1 MYINFTNM
9 HAMIRGHDLLS
20 TFLNRRQLSATW
32 RSSWKV
38 LKESRTAPDHR
49 YNVGCLSHNNSL
61 DSEWKVPV
69 VCMWRLFT
77 YLRYLWTGLDGSWK
91 NWEEKMK
98 LKLPVKFPGKLIWED
113 KPLLVLNY
121 CFLRPLL
128 TAANRTNNK
137 RGIVYQD
144 NSNWKTSLLWLVSFF
159 HGKIT
164 R

>member
-1 MYINFTNM
+1 
-9 HAMIRGHDLLS
+9 MIFFQLFS
-20 TFLNRRQLSATW
+20 TGLNYRRPDALREQCL
-32 RSSWKV
+32 RKV
-38 LKESRTAPDHR
+38 AAPDHR

>member
-20 TFLNRRQLSATW
+20 TFLNRPQLSATW
-32 RSSWKV
+32 RSSW
-38 LKESRTAPDHR
+38 STAPDHR

-69 VCMWRLFT
+69 VFMWRLFT

-91 NWEEKMK
+91 NWEEKIK
-98 LKLPVKFPGKLIWED
+98 LKLPVKFPGKLIWE
-113 KPLLVLNY
+113 PLLVLNY
-121 CFLRPLL
+121 CFLRPLW
-128 TAANRTNNK
+128 TATNRTNNK

-144 NSNWKTSLLWLVSFF
+144 NSNKSSLACIFF
-159 HGKIT
+159 SRKNHEIKYLT
-164 R
+164 QCF